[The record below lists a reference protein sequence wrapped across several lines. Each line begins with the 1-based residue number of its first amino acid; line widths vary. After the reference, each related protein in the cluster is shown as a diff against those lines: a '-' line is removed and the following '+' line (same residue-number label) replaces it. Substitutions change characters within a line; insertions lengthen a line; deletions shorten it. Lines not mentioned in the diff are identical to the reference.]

1 MRVVAGAAATGHA
14 LQHAESLQ
22 AISDTRSCL
31 LAAPVAMED
40 QPWPQMSSSCGQVES
55 RTGQRAETRSNGMV
69 FSLDDRRHFGYGF
82 TCLPTASPF
91 DGGIQYCSWL

>member
-1 MRVVAGAAATGHA
+1 MNLHRLLAWHHISMKLNT
-14 LQHAESLQ
+14 LL
-22 AISDTRSCL
+22 AISDTRSCV

-55 RTGQRAETRSNGMV
+55 RTGRRAETRSNGMV

-91 DGGIQYCSWL
+91 DGSI